1 MSPENQSPQDV
12 KKSHFRRSAV
22 NRPRLADSTVKID
35 ELEDVRVAI
44 YVRVSKE
51 DLENEG
57 YSIEAQKSVCRQLCA
72 ERKWTVIEIYEEPG
86 ISAKDDKRPE
96 FQRMI
101 ADSARGAFNTVLI
114 HKLDRFSRN
123 IDNTLHYFKVLAA
136 NNVVLVSATEKF
148 DYASAQGRLFFRMM
162 AVFAQWYLENLS
174 AEAIKG
180 KEEMFRQGR
189 HNGAPPFGY
198 LRNEKTRQIEIV
210 PEEAEYVKMAFELAA
225 SGTYTHQMI
234 ADIFNK
240 KFLTRKGNRWSKDT
254 IQSMLHNEFYYGMV
268 VHLDDVRPGQHT
280 GIISQELYEKIREKS
295 LMRARTPRN
304 FLFKKHSHSG
314 KPVVVTEEQPAYYLL
329 QRILRCEACER
340 PLRIQSTGTHR
351 YYREV
356 SAERGLSCTLEK
368 KSIRM
373 DLADQAVLELLGQL
387 RLPEDWQAEIRAKA
401 KDKDA
406 ALQIKARKT
415 DLEDKIKRLD
425 AVYLNGSYEHVA
437 YQEQRAKLLD
447 ELNRLV
453 LPDQSSSLES
463 GLRLDNLKDLL
474 ANATPAE
481 LNEICRAMLDAV
493 YTDFVKHRIV
503 RFKPATELIELFRLA
518 APLSGWRE
526 VGNGDFE
533 IIRSS

>member
-1 MSPENQSPQDV
+1 MSRENLSSQDV
-12 KKSHFRRSAV
+12 EKSHFRRSAV
-22 NRPRLADSTVKID
+22 NRARLSDSSVQID
-35 ELEDVRVAI
+35 EIEDVRVAI

-51 DLENEG
+51 DDANEG
-57 YSIEAQKSVCRQLCA
+57 YSIEAQKNVCKELCA
-72 ERKWTVIEIYEEPG
+72 ARKWTIVEIYEEPG
-86 ISAKDDKRPE
+86 VSAKDDKRPE

-101 ADSARGAFNTVLI
+101 ADSAKERFNTVLI

-123 IDNTLHYFKVLAA
+123 IDNTLHYFKVLSI

-148 DYASAQGRLFFRMM
+148 DYSSAQGRLFFRMM

-198 LRNEKTRQIEIV
+198 LRNEKTREVEIV
-210 PEEAEYVKMAFELAA
+210 PAEAEYIKMAFELAA

-234 ADIFNK
+234 ADVLNK
-240 KFLTRKGNRWSKDT
+240 KFKTRKGNNWSKDT
-254 IQSMLHNEFYYGMV
+254 VTSLLRNEFFYGMV
-268 VHLDDVRPGQHT
+268 AHLDEIRPGQHQP
-280 GIISQELYEKIREKS
+280 IISKELYEKVQEITTT
-295 LMRARTPRN
+295 RARTPRN
-304 FLFKKHSHSG
+304 FLFKKHSKSG
-314 KPVVVTEEQPAYYLL
+314 KPVIATEEHPAYYLL
-329 QRILRCEACER
+329 QRIIRCNACER
-340 PLRIQSTGTHR
+340 QLRIQTTGTHR

-356 SAERGLSCTLEK
+356 SAERGLSCVEEK

-373 DLADQAVLELLGQL
+373 DLADQAVISLLGQL
-387 RLPEDWQAEIRAKA
+387 HLPDDWQDEIRKRA

-406 ALQIKARKT
+406 ILQIKARKA

-425 AVYLNGSYEHVA
+425 SVYLNGSYEHAA

-453 LPDQSSSLES
+453 VPDQSGAIEQGIRLE
-463 GLRLDNLKDLL
+463 NLKDLL

-481 LNEICRAMLDAV
+481 LNDICRAMLDAV
-493 YTDFVKHRIV
+493 YTDFVGHRIV
-503 RFKPATELIELFRLA
+503 RFKPASELIEIFRLA
-518 APLSGWRE
+518 APFSGWRE
-526 VGNGDFE
+526 ISSGDFE
-533 IIRSS
+533 IMRMS